1 MEKRRPAI
9 YACLLAGALAGFVNG
24 FFGAGG
30 GMLLVPLL
38 IHVAKLPDKLAFSSS
53 IAVILPLC
61 LVSIA
66 IYAMK
71 GMLPMQEALPYL
83 IGGALGGLVGG
94 IFFKKV
100 SARFLHIA
108 LGVLIVFGGGRL
120 LLC

>member
-1 MEKRRPAI
+1 MEKTRPAI
-9 YACLLAGALAGFVNG
+9 SACLLAGALAGFVNG

-38 IHVAKLPDKLAFSSS
+38 IFVAKLPDKLAFSSS

-66 IYAMK
+66 VYAAK
-71 GMLPMQEALPYL
+71 GFLPVSDALPYL
-83 IGGALGGLVGG
+83 IGGALGGLLGG
-94 IFFKKV
+94 VFFKRV

>member
-1 MEKRRPAI
+1 MEQTRPAI
-9 YACLLAGALAGFVNG
+9 SACLLAGALAGFVNG

-66 IYAMK
+66 VYAMK
-71 GMLPMQEALPYL
+71 GLLPFHDALPYL
-83 IGGALGGLVGG
+83 IGGALGGLLGG
-94 IFFKKV
+94 VFFKKV
-100 SARFLHIA
+100 SARVLHIA
-108 LGVLIVFGGGRL
+108 LGALIVIGGGRL